1 LEKTMPDIERI
12 ASELPFPFSKAVRA
26 GGFLYLSGQIPLQ
39 DDGKSLRGGIEEQTE
54 NVLARIGATLAELGS
69 GLEDVVRVTVWL
81 SDLALFARFNAVYAG
96 YFKAPHLP
104 ARSAV
109 QARLAFDVDVEIEVT
124 AYRP

>member
-12 ASELPFPFSKAVRA
+12 PSELPFPFSKAVRA

-39 DDGKSLRGGIEEQTE
+39 DDGKPLRGGIEEQTE
-54 NVLARIGATLAELGS
+54 NVLGRIGATLAELGS

-96 YFKAPHLP
+96 HFKAPHLP